1 MKKTISIIAMA
12 TLCLFFSVPS
22 QAQSVTSTFKPVK
35 IGGRIPD
42 ITLTNVCNYETTK
55 TNLSDFKAKLI
66 ILDFW
71 ATSCTS
77 CLANSSKTEELQ
89 KKYGG
94 EVQFIKVTRQ
104 PRAAVLPFLEEL
116 YKTHPSA
123 IPVVT
128 DDSALHQLFPHINLP
143 HYVWLDQTGKVV
155 ATTTA
160 KQLTAENI
168 DQFLSNDNIGNM
180 HMKVDMNN
188 SKSLTSVLKKQ

>member
-1 MKKTISIIAMA
+1 MA
-12 TLCLFFSVPS
+12 TLCLFFSAPS
-22 QAQSVTSTFKPVK
+22 QAQSVTPIVKPVK

-42 ITLTNVCNYETTK
+42 VTLTNVYNYETTK

-71 ATSCTS
+71 ATLCTS
-77 CLANSSKTEELQ
+77 CLANFPKTEALQ
-89 KKYGG
+89 KKYEG
-94 EVQFIKVTRQ
+94 EVQFIKVTYQ
-104 PRAAVLPFLEEL
+104 PKAEILLFLEKL
-116 YKTHPSA
+116 HKTDPSA
-123 IPVVT
+123 IPMVT

-160 KQLTAENI
+160 EQLTAENI
-168 DQFLSNDNIGNM
+168 DQFLSDDNIGNM
-180 HMKVDMNN
+180 HMKVDTDN

>member
-12 TLCLFFSVPS
+12 TLCLFFSAPS
-22 QAQSVTSTFKPVK
+22 QAQSVTTTFKPVK

-42 ITLTNVCNYETTK
+42 VALTNVYNYEITK

-77 CLANSSKTEELQ
+77 CLANFPKTEELQ
-89 KKYGG
+89 RRYEG
-94 EVQFIKVTRQ
+94 EVQFIKVTYQ
-104 PRAAVLPFLEEL
+104 PKAEILPFLDEL
-116 YKTHPSA
+116 HKTDPSA

-155 ATTTA
+155 ATTTIEE
-160 KQLTAENI
+160 LTAENI
-168 DQFLSNDNIGNM
+168 DHFLSNDNIGDM
-180 HMKVDMNN
+180 HMKVDMDN

>member
-1 MKKTISIIAMA
+1 MA
-12 TLCLFFSVPS
+12 TLCLFFSAPS
-22 QAQSVTSTFKPVK
+22 QAQSVASTFKSVK

-42 ITLTNVCNYETTK
+42 VTLTNVCNYETTK

-66 ILDFW
+66 ILDFL

-77 CLANSSKTEELQ
+77 CLANSPKTEELQ
-89 KKYGG
+89 KQYGG
-94 EVQFIKVTRQ
+94 EVQFIKVTYQ
-104 PRAAVLPFLEEL
+104 PRTEILPFLEEL
-116 YKTHPSA
+116 HKTHPSA

-128 DDSALHQLFPHINLP
+128 DDSSLHQLFPHIDLP

-160 KQLTAENI
+160 EELTAENI
-168 DQFLSNDNIGNM
+168 DHFLSNDNVGNM

-188 SKSLTSVLKKQ
+188 SKSLTRVLKKQ

>member
-1 MKKTISIIAMA
+1 MA
-12 TLCLFFSVPS
+12 TLCLFFSAPS
-22 QAQSVTSTFKPVK
+22 QAQSVTSKFKPFK

-42 ITLTNVCNYETTK
+42 VTLTNVCNYETTK

-77 CLANSSKTEELQ
+77 CLANFPKLEELQ

-94 EVQFIKVTRQ
+94 EVQFIKVTCQ
-104 PRAAVLPFLEEL
+104 PKTEVLSFLEEL
-116 YKTHPSA
+116 HKTHPSA

-128 DDSALHQLFPHINLP
+128 DDSALHQLLPHINLP

-160 KQLTAENI
+160 EQLTTENI
-168 DQFLSNDNIGNM
+168 DHFLSNDNIENM
-180 HMKVDMNN
+180 HMKVDIAN

>member
-1 MKKTISIIAMA
+1 MA
-12 TLCLFFSVPS
+12 TLCLFFSAPS
-22 QAQSVTSTFKPVK
+22 HAQSVAPTFKPVK

-42 ITLTNVCNYETTK
+42 VTLTNVYNYETTK
-55 TNLSDFKAKLI
+55 TNPSDFKAKLI

-77 CLANSSKTEELQ
+77 CLANSPKTEELQ

-94 EVQFIKVTRQ
+94 EVQFIKVTYQ
-104 PRAAVLPFLEEL
+104 PKAEVLPFLEEL
-116 YKTHPSA
+116 HKTHPSA

-155 ATTTA
+155 ATTTTE
-160 KQLTAENI
+160 QVTAENV
-168 DQFLSNDNIGNM
+168 DYFLSNDNIGNM

>member
-1 MKKTISIIAMA
+1 MA
-12 TLCLFFSVPS
+12 TLCLFFSAPS
-22 QAQSVTSTFKPVK
+22 QAQSVTSTFKLVK

-42 ITLTNVCNYETTK
+42 VTLTNIYNYETTK

-71 ATSCTS
+71 ATSCKS
-77 CLANSSKTEELQ
+77 CLANFPKAEELQ
-89 KKYGG
+89 RKYGG
-94 EVQFIKVTRQ
+94 EVQFLKVTCQ
-104 PRAAVLPFLEEL
+104 PKAAVLPFLEEL
-116 YKTHPSA
+116 HKTHPSA

-160 KQLTAENI
+160 EQVTAENI
-168 DQFLSNDNIGNM
+168 DYFLSNDNIGNM
-180 HMKVDMNN
+180 RMKVDMNN

>member
-1 MKKTISIIAMA
+1 MA
-12 TLCLFFSVPS
+12 TLCLFFSAPS

-42 ITLTNVCNYETTK
+42 VTLTNVYNYETTK

-77 CLANSSKTEELQ
+77 CLANFSKTEELQ

-94 EVQFIKVTRQ
+94 EVQLIKVTCQ
-104 PRAAVLPFLEEL
+104 PRARLLPFLEKLHNIES
-116 YKTHPSA
+116 SA

-143 HYVWLDQTGKVV
+143 HYVWLDQTGKIV

-160 KQLTAENI
+160 EQLTAENI

-180 HMKVDMNN
+180 HMKVDMDDSN
-188 SKSLTSVLKKQ
+188 SLTSVLKKQ

>member
-1 MKKTISIIAMA
+1 MA
-12 TLCLFFSVPS
+12 TLCLFFSAPS

-42 ITLTNVCNYETTK
+42 VTLTNVCNYETTK

-77 CLANSSKTEELQ
+77 CLANFSKIEELQ

-94 EVQFIKVTRQ
+94 EVQFIKVTCQ
-104 PRAAVLPFLEEL
+104 PRAEILPFLEEL
-116 YKTHPSA
+116 YKTDPSA

-160 KQLTAENI
+160 EQLTVENI
-168 DQFLSNDNIGNM
+168 DRFLSNDNIGNM
-180 HMKVDMNN
+180 RMKVDTDNT
-188 SKSLTSVLKKQ
+188 KSLTSVLKKQ

>member
-1 MKKTISIIAMA
+1 MA
-12 TLCLFFSVPS
+12 TLCLFFSAPS
-22 QAQSVTSTFKPVK
+22 QAQTVASTFKPVK

-42 ITLTNVCNYETTK
+42 VTITNVYNYESKK

-77 CLANSSKTEELQ
+77 CLANFTKTEELQ

-94 EVQFIKVTRQ
+94 EVQFIKVTNQ
-104 PRAAVLPFLEEL
+104 PRKEVLSFLEKL
-116 YKTHPSA
+116 HKTDPST

-128 DDSALHQLFPHINLP
+128 NDSALYQLFPHINLP

-155 ATTTA
+155 ATTTTE
-160 KQLTAENI
+160 QLTVENI
-168 DQFLSNDNIGNM
+168 DHFLSNDNIGNM

-188 SKSLTSVLKKQ
+188 YKSLTSSLKKTIK

>member
-1 MKKTISIIAMA
+1 MA
-12 TLCLFFSVPS
+12 TLCLFFSAPS
-22 QAQSVTSTFKPVK
+22 QAQSVTPAFKPVK

-42 ITLTNVCNYETTK
+42 VTLTNVYNYETTK

-77 CLANSSKTEELQ
+77 CLDNLPKTEELQ

-94 EVQFIKVTRQ
+94 EVQFIKVTCQ
-104 PRAAVLPFLEEL
+104 PRTEVLPFLKEL
-116 YKTHPSA
+116 YKTDPSA

-128 DDSALHQLFPHINLP
+128 DDSALHKLFPHIDLP

-155 ATTTA
+155 AITTTE
-160 KQLTAENI
+160 QLTIENI
-168 DQFLSNDNIGNM
+168 DQFLSNDNIGDM
-180 HMKVDMNN
+180 YMKVDMNN